1 MKKHH
6 LSELGYLHCRIARL
20 ASAGVDTAFME
31 SDSGGAK
38 RFGKALM
45 ASVTDVG
52 SRELMVIPIVVTY
65 VASSVVLG
73 EKTHR

>member
-1 MKKHH
+1 
-6 LSELGYLHCRIARL
+6 
-20 ASAGVDTAFME
+20 
-31 SDSGGAK
+31 
-38 RFGKALM
+38 
-45 ASVTDVG
+45 VTDVG